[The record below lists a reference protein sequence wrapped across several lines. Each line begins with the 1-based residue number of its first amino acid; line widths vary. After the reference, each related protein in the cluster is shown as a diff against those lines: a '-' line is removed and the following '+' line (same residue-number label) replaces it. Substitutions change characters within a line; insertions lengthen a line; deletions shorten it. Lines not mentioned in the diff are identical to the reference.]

1 MAQQPGCV
9 TFPFES
15 IAVDVHDPEW
25 KVRRPSTHSYWYGP
39 VTRPDPPPEAEPW
52 AGHTINRSV
61 TSKPATR
68 TATATTAAA
77 TAESDDGVAKGPRN
91 VRTVAPVAI
100 APAMSSGRPIDE
112 IASTPSTSSPPAAAA
127 RSGRRADALH
137 RRIKEA
143 PTRAPRAAR

>member
-9 TFPFES
+9 TWPLES
-15 IAVDVHDPEW
+15 VGVEVHEPEW
-25 KVRRPSTHSYWYGP
+25 KLRRPSTQSYWYGP

-77 TAESDDGVAKGPRN
+77 TAESDEGVAKGPRK
-91 VRTVAPVAI
+91 VRTVAPVAS
-100 APAMSSGRPIDE
+100 APASSSGRPIE
-112 IASTPSTSSPPAAAA
+112 ELARTPSTSRPPSA
-127 RSGRRADALH
+127 RWMAQRPGSSMGAV
-137 RRIKEA
+137 
-143 PTRAPRAAR
+143 T

>member
-9 TFPFES
+9 TLPLES
-15 IAVDVHDPEW
+15 IAVEVHEPEW
-25 KVRRPSTHSYWYGP
+25 KARCPSTQSYWYEP

-77 TAESDDGVAKGPRN
+77 TAESDDGVAKGPRK
-91 VRTVAPVAI
+91 VRTVAPAAS
-100 APAMSSGRPIDE
+100 APARSSGSAIQE
-112 IASTPSTSSPPAAAA
+112 M
-127 RSGRRADALH
+127 
-137 RRIKEA
+137 
-143 PTRAPRAAR
+143 